1 MNRIFI
7 VTALAVALLGLAG
20 GAAADP
26 IVFVATLSGPNEEPP
41 NASPGTGRAVVT
53 LDLDTDF
60 LRIEAS
66 FEGLTAGTTVAHIH
80 APTAEAFAGTVGV
93 AVQPGTLTGFP
104 SGVTSGVY
112 DNTLDLGDSAN
123 YTAGFLNNF
132 GGGTAEGAAA
142 ALAGYLASGQAYFN
156 IHTSDFPAGEIR
168 GFFSPVP
175 EPSSLLLGAVGASG
189 LVVLLARR
197 RRARSA

>member
-1 MNRIFI
+1 MNRILSA
-7 VTALAVALLGLAG
+7 TALAVALLGIAG
-20 GAAADP
+20 GASADP
-26 IVFVATLSGPNEEPP
+26 IVFVATLSGLNEDPP

-60 LRIEAS
+60 LRIQAT

-80 APTAEAFAGTVGV
+80 APTASPFAGNVGV
-93 AVQPGTLTGFP
+93 AVQPGTLAGFP
-104 SGVTSGVY
+104 AGVTSGVY
-112 DNTLDLGDSAN
+112 DNTLDLGDSAI

-156 IHTSDFPAGEIR
+156 IHSSNFPAGEIR

-175 EPSSLLLGAVGASG
+175 EPSSLLSAAVGASG
-189 LVVLLARR
+189 LVILMARR
-197 RRARSA
+197 RRARAA